1 MSSAI
6 EEALEMSA
14 WEYLVMRQGSGDP
27 DDLEA
32 PAVYTPGLNQ
42 SAENISPQE
51 GCCLWVVKW
60 SDGAAIVAC
69 LPADK
74 HPEPLTLYGFTF
86 GGVYF
91 PHTMAPANR
100 LPA

>member
-1 MSSAI
+1 MSDQSDDQ
-6 EEALEMSA
+6 LTMQA
-14 WEYLVMRQGSGDP
+14 WDYLVMRQGDGDP

-32 PAVYTPGLNQ
+32 PCIYTPGLNQ
-42 SAENISPQE
+42 AAENVTPEE

-69 LPADK
+69 MPADK

-86 GGVYF
+86 GGAYF
-91 PHTMAPANR
+91 PKTMAPVNR